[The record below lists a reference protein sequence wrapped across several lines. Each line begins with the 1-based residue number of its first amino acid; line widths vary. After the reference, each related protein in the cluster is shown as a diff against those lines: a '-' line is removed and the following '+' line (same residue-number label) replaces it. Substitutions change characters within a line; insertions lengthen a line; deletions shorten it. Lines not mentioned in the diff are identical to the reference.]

1 MNNLY
6 IQPEDNDNMTDQI
19 PRSKLLSKIDEL
31 EAHYGINMQK
41 ELIASELI
49 PLYFNVKQ
57 NNLNTVTY
65 EFEVN
70 EGSASITVF
79 NFGSDYTESWEI
91 NDVLDDHIFYL
102 QSPGAF
108 DSIDDLLD

>member
-1 MNNLY
+1 MNDLY
-6 IQPEDNDNMTDQI
+6 IQPEDNNNMTDQI

-41 ELIASELI
+41 DLIASELI

-91 NDVLDDHIFYL
+91 NEVLENHIFYMET
-102 QSPGAF
+102 PDAF
-108 DSIDDLLD
+108 EGINDLLD